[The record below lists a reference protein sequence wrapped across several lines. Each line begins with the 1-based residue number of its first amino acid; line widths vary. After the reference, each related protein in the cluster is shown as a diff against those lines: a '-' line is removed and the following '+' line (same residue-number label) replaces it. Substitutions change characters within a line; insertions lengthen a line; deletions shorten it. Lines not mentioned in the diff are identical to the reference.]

1 MTVEEVRFGDKL
13 QLNVKGKVDA
23 MSAPEFQNAVLK
35 AYVKSADVIIN
46 FSETT
51 YVSSAGLRALLIG
64 QKTAQSKGG
73 TFTIINANES
83 IIDVLRV
90 TGLEK
95 MLRVQ

>member
-1 MTVEEVRFGDKL
+1 MTVEEISFEDKL

-23 MSAPEFQNAVLK
+23 ISAPDFQNAVLK
-35 AYVKSADVIIN
+35 AFVKSADVIIN
-46 FSETT
+46 FGETT
-51 YVSSAGLRALLIG
+51 YISSAGLRALLIG

-73 TFTIINANES
+73 SFTIINANEG

>member
-1 MTVEEVRFGDKL
+1 MTVEEISFEDKL

-23 MSAPEFQNAVLK
+23 ISAPDFQNAVLK
-35 AYVKSADVIIN
+35 AFVKSADVIIN
-46 FSETT
+46 FGETT
-51 YVSSAGLRALLIG
+51 YISSAGLRALLIG

-73 TFTIINANES
+73 SFTIINANEG
-83 IIDVLRV
+83 IINVLRV

>member
-1 MTVEEVRFGDKL
+1 MTVEEVRVENNI
-13 QLNVKGKVDA
+13 QLNVSGKVDA
-23 MSAPEFQNAVLK
+23 MSATEFQNAVLK
-35 AYVKSADVIIN
+35 AFQKGSNVIIN
-46 FSETT
+46 FHDTT

-73 TFTIINANES
+73 KFMIVNANEG

-95 MLRVQ
+95 VLRVQ

>member
-1 MTVEEVRFGDKL
+1 MTIEEVGFEDKL

-23 MSAPEFQNAVLK
+23 VSAPEFQNAVLK
-35 AYVKSADVIIN
+35 AFVKSANIIIN

-51 YVSSAGLRALLIG
+51 YVSSAGLRALIIG

-73 TFTIINANES
+73 SMSIINANEG
-83 IIDVLRV
+83 IVDVLRV

-95 MLRVQ
+95 MLSVR

>member
-1 MTVEEVRFGDKL
+1 MTVEEVKFEDKL

-23 MSAPEFQNAVLK
+23 VSAPEFQNAVLK
-35 AYVKSADVIIN
+35 AFVKSANIIIN

-51 YVSSAGLRALLIG
+51 YVSSAGLRALIIG

-73 TFTIINANES
+73 SMSIINANEG
-83 IIDVLRV
+83 IVDVLRV

-95 MLRVQ
+95 MLSVR

>member
-1 MTVEEVRFGDKL
+1 MTVEEVQFGDKI

-23 MSAPEFQNAVLK
+23 ISAPDFQNDVIRAF
-35 AYVKSADVIIN
+35 VKSANVIIN
-46 FSETT
+46 FGETT

-73 TFTIINANES
+73 SMTIINANES